1 MKMTI
6 RSGIFE
12 TNSSMTHSLVIG
24 TKEDFQKWEAG
35 ELEWY
40 HSWHDADRFVT
51 KEEKEKLLSDDNS
64 FAREFNFRTYKDF
77 GSEMDCDGGSYTTSK
92 GEDICW
98 IAEFGYD
105 G

>member
-24 TKEDFQKWEAG
+24 TKEDFQKWEAE
-35 ELEWY
+35 ELVW
-40 HSWHDADRFVT
+40 DIIKDQFIT
-51 KEEKEKLLSDDNS
+51 KEKAKQLIDDKKAYKS
-64 FAREFNFRTYKDF
+64 EFKSYESIGEYFECDSGTY
-77 GSEMDCDGGSYTTSK
+77 TSPN
-92 GEDICW
+92 GDEICW